1 MGLDPTSQEHVD
13 SYLTQINRSE
23 LCSRVC
29 EGSTR
34 SGIWVVA
41 WWAGN
46 WYWVTFR
53 GDGGSHAELL
63 SVFWAGL
70 RNCPSNKG
78 VLEGI
83 PVILLWWSL

>member
-1 MGLDPTSQEHVD
+1 MGLDPTTQEHVD
-13 SYLTQINRSE
+13 SYLIQINRSE

-41 WWAGN
+41 WWVGN

-53 GDGGSHAELL
+53 GDGGNWEEMRLTESRGTVKRFLGRFTKL
-63 SVFWAGL
+63 PFQ
-70 RNCPSNKG
+70 
-78 VLEGI
+78 
-83 PVILLWWSL
+83 